1 MDEYVDAKRNI
12 YLHQGSDG
20 LLILNADNAITAEM
34 RGVGE
39 TRFFSRQGKDVRV
52 RLENGII
59 YRGGEAVLDVKDII
73 LPGVH
78 NIEIYMTAI
87 AAVEGLV
94 SDDVIRRVAA
104 TFGGVAHRIELVRI
118 KDGVRYYNDSIASS
132 PSRTIAGLRSFTE
145 KVMLIAGGYDKN
157 IPYDVLGPEVCRH
170 VKKLYLGG
178 ATGPKIRAAVEN
190 CPEYDPS
197 LLQIEDCGDF
207 DGAVYAAVRDAKE
220 GDIVLMSP
228 ASASF
233 DQFKNFEVRGDHFK
247 KLIKEL

>member
-1 MDEYVDAKRNI
+1 
-12 YLHQGSDG
+12 
-20 LLILNADNAITAEM
+20 
-34 RGVGE
+34 
-39 TRFFSRQGKDVRV
+39 
-52 RLENGII
+52 
-59 YRGGEAVLDVKDII
+59 
-73 LPGVH
+73 
-78 NIEIYMTAI
+78 
-87 AAVEGLV
+87 
-94 SDDVIRRVAA
+94 
-104 TFGGVAHRIELVRI
+104 
-118 KDGVRYYNDSIASS
+118 
-132 PSRTIAGLRSFTE
+132 
-145 KVMLIAGGYDKN
+145 MLIAGGYDKN

-190 CPEYDPS
+190 CPEYDPG